1 MAVETVATP
10 SKPQATVRLR
20 PDQSLVRNLLDSGGE
35 SLRQC
40 MQCATCSA
48 ACAITNTEHPLPR
61 KEMLWAQWGLRARL
75 MADIDLW
82 LCHECR
88 DCSKRCPRNARPSD
102 VMAALRR
109 ECISYYSSPN
119 ALGRWANHPFG
130 LIIFGGISSCIFSL
144 SLAIWRTTGGSR
156 LTASTFG
163 TRFALSF
170 WSEIPRDLVVL
181 LFSSVVIFDLMVLLT
196 GIQRFWKALKIEYSK
211 TAPLNSSASWKTT
224 FSTTVFRITSHHDFK
239 RCANEIPKHANHTLV
254 MCGMLGL
261 VAADLWII
269 FAPFNPLLHGLVY
282 PLGPSEPWKFV
293 ANIAGLTLLIGICDM
308 MRQRVQRNPT
318 TLQSISERHTSSTS
332 GANERKT
339 NQEFSQS
346 DREIETTGTYSD
358 WLLLIGVAATV
369 ITGFATELLHF
380 ARLDTLRWSFYVI
393 HLFVVLTL
401 LLVLPYSKLAHVAYR
416 TAAFAFV
423 ERYGIRRNTT
433 MNSPEKV
440 IEQ

>member
-1 MAVETVATP
+1 
-10 SKPQATVRLR
+10 
-20 PDQSLVRNLLDSGGE
+20 
-35 SLRQC
+35 
-40 MQCATCSA
+40 
-48 ACAITNTEHPLPR
+48 
-61 KEMLWAQWGLRARL
+61 
-75 MADIDLW
+75 
-82 LCHECR
+82 
-88 DCSKRCPRNARPSD
+88 
-102 VMAALRR
+102 
-109 ECISYYSSPN
+109 
-119 ALGRWANHPFG
+119 
-130 LIIFGGISSCIFSL
+130 
-144 SLAIWRTTGGSR
+144 
-156 LTASTFG
+156 
-163 TRFALSF
+163 
-170 WSEIPRDLVVL
+170 
-181 LFSSVVIFDLMVLLT
+181 
-196 GIQRFWKALKIEYSK
+196 
-211 TAPLNSSASWKTT
+211 
-224 FSTTVFRITSHHDFK
+224 
-239 RCANEIPKHANHTLV
+239 
-254 MCGMLGL
+254 MLGL